1 MPDIFEN
8 LLKIFYQILINNS
21 YENAECDQE
30 LEKFLQKKLLP
41 TNDQIDVYY
50 KNQMIASHKLIE
62 KLLNILIK
70 IIYVPLMLKK
80 NII

>member
-1 MPDIFEN
+1 MLNVTKN
-8 LLKIFYQILINNS
+8 LKNY
-21 YENAECDQE
+21 Y
-30 LEKFLQKKLLP
+30 KKKLLP
-41 TNDQIDVYY
+41 TNGKIDVDY
-50 KNQMIASHKLIE
+50 KNQMIASHKLVE